1 MPRLLPAFLA
11 ACTVFVL
18 SLSAFA
24 DREGWLVDYPKA
36 VAQAKAENK
45 LVLLQFTGS
54 DWNSTCQKQDAEV
67 FAKPAFKEYAT
78 KNLVLLEVD
87 FPKKKELPSPVAD
100 QNKELN
106 AKYSIRSFPTLVVV
120 NGDGQEVGR
129 LVGYGGGGADI
140 VVAKIDA
147 FRK

>member
-1 MPRLLPAFLA
+1 MPRFFRAFLA
-11 ACTVFVL
+11 TCTVFSL

-54 DWNSTCQKQDAEV
+54 DWNTTCQKQDAEV
-67 FAKPAFKEYAT
+67 FAKPAFKEYAA

-87 FPKKKELPSPVAD
+87 FPKKKELPQPVAD
-100 QNKELN
+100 QNKDLN
-106 AKYSIRSFPTLVVV
+106 SKYSIRTFPTLVVV
-120 NGDGQEVGR
+120 NGEGEEVGR
-129 LVGYGGGGADI
+129 LIGYGGGGADL
-140 VVAKIDA
+140 VVAKLDA